1 MFLWHVGASTFLFRW
16 IFRDPAVDLRFL
28 AVGAVLPNL
37 VDLPLALAL
46 GFPDGA
52 HRLWAHALVVPIS
65 LMFVLLVVTRRGPT
79 RKRWMALTVGVF
91 FHLLLDQMWAL
102 PETLL
107 WPFLGTGFSDMGVA
121 SFGDLVDSAVDVWAI
136 VGEVVGLAYLAFVW
150 GWAPPEDRAA
160 FTATGVLRLGAPR
173 DPAAG

>member
-1 MFLWHVGASTFLFRW
+1 MFFWHVGASTFLFRW

-37 VDLPLALAL
+37 VDLPVALAL
-46 GFPDGA
+46 GFPDDA
-52 HRLWAHALVVPIS
+52 HRLWGHALAVPIAF
-65 LMFVLLVVTRRGPT
+65 MVTLLVVTRRGPT

-91 FHLLLDQMWAL
+91 LHLFLDQMWAL

-107 WPFLGTGFSDMGVA
+107 WPFLGTGFSDMGVG
-121 SFGDLVDSAVDVWAI
+121 SFDDLVASVDVWAI
-136 VGEVVGLAYLAFVW
+136 LGEVAGLAYLAFVW

-160 FTATGVLRLGAPR
+160 FARTGVLRVGAPR